1 MKLTKKEYNKKLM
14 LILKL
19 RNDNKINFDRYIR
32 LNDLIYKL
40 S

>member
-1 MKLTKKEYNKKLM
+1 MKKKKKEYNKKLM

-19 RNDNKINFDRYIR
+19 RNDNKINFDRYIK
-32 LNDLIYKL
+32 LSDLIYKL

>member
-19 RNDNKINFDRYIR
+19 RNENKISFDRYIK
-32 LNDLIYKL
+32 LNDLIYNL